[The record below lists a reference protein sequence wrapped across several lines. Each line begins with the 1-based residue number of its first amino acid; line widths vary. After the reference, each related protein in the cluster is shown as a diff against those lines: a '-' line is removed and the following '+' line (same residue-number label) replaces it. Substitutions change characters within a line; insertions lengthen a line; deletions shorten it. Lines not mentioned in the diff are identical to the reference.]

1 MDSTSFHDFIAP
13 NDYYQFALSYFNVHY
28 PHYQHNFLPHHDPK
42 LITPNAA
49 NGVHHEPPEPPM
61 KQIKL
66 RCEEC
71 MITYSSLKRYENH
84 IEKHHTK
91 KNRHRCSFCRS
102 SFRRRARLMNHCFKT
117 HPEKFQ
123 DENVQQK
130 QSLNSQIK
138 PSIFH
143 NIELLAQSD
152 CKDSSSSNL
161 LAKFKFPLIN

>member
-13 NDYYQFALSYFNVHY
+13 NDYYQFALSYFSGHY
-28 PHYQHNFLPHHDPK
+28 PHYQYNFLPQ

-49 NGVHHEPPEPPM
+49 NEVHHEQPEPPM

-71 MITYSSLKRYENH
+71 MITYSSQKRYENH

-102 SFRRRARLMNHCFKT
+102 SFRRRTRLLNHCFKT
-117 HPEKFQ
+117 HPDKVQ
-123 DENVQQK
+123 DIENVQQQK

-143 NIELLAQSD
+143 SIELLAQSD
-152 CKDSSSSNL
+152 CKDSSSSRCWQNL
-161 LAKFKFPLIN
+161 NFL